1 MLIKEADDKS
11 RRLKLLED
19 LQQSPWLDARQ
30 KDWLHDELWRL
41 RTGIQG
47 EKDAAYYINADY
59 GHSPHWAVLHDLR
72 IEVDGEV
79 AQIDHLLLSR
89 TLIFLLET
97 KSFNGNLS
105 INAHGEF
112 TVTYPAS
119 RKSLGIAS
127 PLEQSRRHE
136 KVLRKLLDRLD
147 IRSRTGSPM
156 EMHHV
161 VLLHPRVIIQRPS
174 SKAFDT
180 RNIIKADNL
189 RAWYDQFVEQEIGF
203 IKTFTTLANIRSQDT
218 VRAWA
223 EKLKRQHRPA
233 DPLSLPDFM
242 QPSAPSE
249 AAPAPAPRRASPA
262 RAAAPLPPSAAG
274 PDLCATCG
282 TALPP
287 RVADYCRSHAEQFG
301 GQLYCRLH
309 QNPACAPSARP
320 VAHAPRTS
328 SAAATA
334 APPVCATCGATLSPR
349 VADFCRKRPD
359 RFGGQLYCM
368 AHQATAG

>member
-1 MLIKEADDKS
+1 MLIKAADDKS
-11 RRLKLLED
+11 QRLKLLED
-19 LQQSPWLDARQ
+19 LQQSPWLDRGQ

-59 GHSPHWAVLHDLR
+59 GHNPNWAVLHDLR

-79 AQIDHLLLSR
+79 AQIDHLLLGR

-97 KSFNGNLS
+97 KNFNGNLS

-119 RKSLGIAS
+119 SKSLGIAS

-136 KVLRKLLDRLD
+136 KVLRKLLERLG
-147 IRSRTGSPM
+147 IRSRTGGPM

-161 VLLHPRVIIQRPS
+161 VLLHPRVVIQRPN

-189 RAWYDQFVEQEIGF
+189 RAWHDQFVEQEIGF
-203 IKTFTTLANIRSQDT
+203 VKTFTTLANIRSQDT
-218 VRAWA
+218 VREWA

-242 QPSAPSE
+242 QPPAPSK
-249 AAPAPAPRRASPA
+249 AAPAPAPRHSPPA
-262 RAAAPLPPSAAG
+262 RAASFPQPATAPGTG
-274 PDLCATCG
+274 PDLCVTCG

-287 RVADYCRSHAEQFG
+287 KVADYCRNHAEQFG
-301 GQLYCRLH
+301 GQLYCLLH
-309 QNPACAPSARP
+309 QKNQAGAPSARP
-320 VAHAPRTS
+320 AARIPRTP
-328 SAAATA
+328 AV
-334 APPVCATCGATLSPR
+334 PPVCATCGATLSHR

-359 RFGGQLYCM
+359 RFGGRLYCM
-368 AHQATAG
+368 AHQATLG